1 MKPWLL
7 AILLLIVPTTIP
19 ANEFTVWLPGNVPLD
34 LVKVPAGTFL
44 MGSPEGERGNLL
56 DNEIQHQ
63 VTLTRDYYL
72 GKTEVTQEQW
82 FAIMG
87 TTMPMYSDCNHWSDD
102 LWHEIGSYFP
112 VYCVSWNSIN
122 GPDGFIER
130 LNNALETDVFRLPSE
145 AEWERAARAGKTT
158 RFSHGDVLECN
169 DEECSPCSA
178 HDPYMR
184 WCGNGHPVCVE
195 LAWWDLS
202 QCARYGLRWPNGVG
216 SRQANPF
223 GLHDMHGNLW
233 EFVNDRYGDFSRSS
247 VTDPEGPGGSGDVV
261 IRGGGAGEAHLSR
274 SASRLNS
281 APDNRG
287 RSDQVGFRI
296 AAFDLDGLAFEIN
309 NGLNDAWY
317 DPVTKGQGFLIS
329 VFPVIQQMFVAWFT
343 YDTERPPADV
353 EAILGEPGHR
363 WLTAQ
368 GSYAGDTATL
378 SIYLTE
384 GGVFDAADPPAL
396 NDGIPDGTMTIE
408 FTDCTEGLVIYE
420 LTSPSISG
428 TVPIQRITN
437 DNVSLCEALADL

>member
-7 AILLLIVPTTIP
+7 AILLLIVSTTIP

-34 LVKVPAGTFL
+34 LVKVPAGTFM
-44 MGSPEGERGNLL
+44 MGSPEGERGNFL
-56 DNEIQHQ
+56 DNETQHQ

-72 GKTEVTQEQW
+72 GKTEVTQRQW
-82 FAIMG
+82 QAVMG
-87 TTMPMYSDCNHWSDD
+87 TPMPSIHDGCHLSDN
-102 LWHEIGSYFP
+102 LFNQLAPYLP

-122 GPDGFIER
+122 GPGGFIEK
-130 LNNALETDVFRLPSE
+130 LNDALETDVFRLPSE
-145 AEWERAARAGKTT
+145 AEWERAARADTTT
-158 RFSHGDVLECN
+158 RFSHGDALECS
-169 DEECSPCSA
+169 DECIWCSTHSQ
-178 HDPYMR
+178 YMM
-184 WCGNGHPVCVE
+184 WCGNGDIACLE
-195 LAWWDLS
+195 LDWRDLN
-202 QCARYGLRWPNGVG
+202 QCLRYGLSWPYRVD
-216 SRQANPF
+216 SRKANPF

-233 EFVNDRYGDFSRSS
+233 EFVNDRYGDFSRAS
-247 VTDPEGPGGSGDVV
+247 VIDPEGPGGSGDVV

-274 SASRLNS
+274 SASRLKS

-296 AAFDLDGLAFEIN
+296 AASHLDGLAFEIN

-317 DPVTKGQGFLIS
+317 DPAIDGQGFLIS

-343 YDTERPPADV
+343 YDTERPPDDV

-368 GSYAGDTATL
+368 GPYAGDTATL
-378 SIYLTE
+378 SIYLTQ
-384 GGVFDAADPPAL
+384 GGVFDAAAPPAS
-396 NDGIPDGTMTIE
+396 NDGIADGTMTIE

-437 DNVSLCEALADL
+437 DNVSLCEVLSGQQ